1 MIYFDI
7 TTKRKIKQY
16 SPNWTKIHD
25 HPCHILVIGGSGLR
39 RTNVLLNL
47 MIYQPEIDQIFL
59 FTKDSYEPKYQVSIN
74 KCKQP
79 GLKISNIHRLPLNIG
94 KIWMMFTQISVITIQ
109 IKKQVLFMLLGVF
122 DDVIANMINK
132 KLN

>member
-16 SPNWTKIHD
+16 SPNWTKIRD
-25 HPCHILVIGGSGLR
+25 HPCHILVIGGSRLR

-47 MIYQPEIDQIFL
+47 MIYQPDIDQIFL

-74 KCKQP
+74 KCK
-79 GLKISNIHRLPLNIG
+79 
-94 KIWMMFTQISVITIQ
+94 
-109 IKKQVLFMLLGVF
+109 
-122 DDVIANMINK
+122 
-132 KLN
+132 